1 MAFYY
6 GTNCPGL
13 NVEALQNRR
22 KNGSKEYSCK
32 GVNSMVSI
40 LLEFIVHCF
49 ASSIHVIATESKLHE
64 KTYVERERERER
76 ERESKLW

>member
-49 ASSIHVIATESKLHE
+49 ASSTCYNFLPDYFQSRFKSNRIKAA
-64 KTYVERERERER
+64 
-76 ERESKLW
+76 